1 MSTISMKIAHDIVN
15 KHLTEID
22 RLKKAYLNEC
32 NKNVKLKEEA
42 RELNDAVRSLEVDIL
57 VIENAK
63 ESVFEKEEECRT
75 MTMLKQERSYFE
87 KKMVQRDLELEDAN
101 AEIERLKA
109 MLKHC
114 EAERSYFEKKFVQR
128 DLELEDANALIA
140 ELKNQN
146 DEVSAFNLRLVMQA
160 AGGKTIY
167 EIIGEMEECDFI
179 SLTENLNDA
188 NAC

>member
-1 MSTISMKIAHDIVN
+1 MSTISMKLAHDIVN

-32 NKNVKLKEEA
+32 NKNVKLKEEV

-75 MTMLKQERSYFE
+75 MAMLKQERSYFE
-87 KKMVQRDLELEDAN
+87 KKM
-101 AEIERLKA
+101 
-109 MLKHC
+109 
-114 EAERSYFEKKFVQR
+114 VQR